1 MVHGMDRPLSQQE
14 RDIPLCYS
22 LNPKE
27 RIRFECRFFNVYIYY
42 TLHFHVTSKNSSTKK
57 DWKSK
62 PRSFIYRDRFFIRYF
77 YLRSFSNHLNGRLFG
92 VSTKKMLNHTDNES
106 VEQTHVAQTS
116 ARLVSSEEIYIVD
129 DYESLK

>member
-1 MVHGMDRPLSQQE
+1 MVHGMDRPLSIAA
-14 RDIPLCYS
+14 RTRYS
-22 LNPKE
+22 ALLFAQPE
-27 RIRFECRFFNVYIYY
+27 SIRFECRFFNVYTYY

-116 ARLVSSEEIYIVD
+116 ARLVSSEEIYIAD